1 METKFL
7 QELAQVV
14 NRERIRWSVPGV
26 AVGILRDGRI
36 EKAGFGVTS
45 LETGWPVTPDTLF
58 EIGSNSKVF
67 STTLLMTL
75 VDEGKLDL
83 DAPVRDYLPD
93 LRVQD
98 PEMLPHIKVKHL
110 VSHQSGIYGDIFD
123 DQGWGDDA
131 LAKSVAAL
139 PDVPHIYEPGELWSY
154 TNIAFNIAGRVIE
167 VLTGQTFEDAMR
179 ERVLNPLGLDRTF
192 YFAHEVFPYPH
203 AVGHRPENPGDDDV
217 IVAREYWLNRALNSA
232 GGFHSTVEDVL
243 TFDKF
248 HVGAG
253 GAQIISEESRVKMQ
267 QPQIKAAN
275 FADEW
280 CLGWWRRSYGGAT
293 LIEHGGG
300 TNGFITRNSTLPE
313 KQMAFA
319 VFTNSAYGEALIQTT
334 LRWLYKHV
342 AGIEQDN
349 PEPIS
354 VPKADLQRFAG
365 DYANPRSRAN
375 ISVEDGGLRVQIMAE
390 SIATD
395 EEVAFPPVV
404 YKPFDEL
411 KFIATEGREAGSQI
425 DFILND
431 DGSVRFVRL
440 GGRLAARQ

>member
-1 METKFL
+1 METEF
-7 QELAQVV
+7 LAQLSEVI
-14 NRERIRWSVPGV
+14 NRERIRWNVPGV
-26 AVGILRDGRI
+26 VVGILRDGKI

-83 DAPVRDYLPD
+83 EAPVTQYLPD
-93 LRVQD
+93 LKVQD
-98 PEMLPHIKVKHL
+98 PEMLPNIKVKHL

-123 DQGWGDDA
+123 DMGWGDDA
-131 LAKSVAAL
+131 LAKSVANL
-139 PDVPHIYEPGELWSY
+139 PNVPHIYEPGELWSY
-154 TNIAFNIAGRVIE
+154 TNVAFNIAGRVIE
-167 VLTGQTFEDAMR
+167 ELTGQTFEEAMY
-179 ERVLNPLGLDRTF
+179 ERVLKPLGLKRTF

-248 HVGAG
+248 HVGGG
-253 GAQIISEESRVKMQ
+253 GAQIISEESRLLMQ

-275 FADEW
+275 FADDW
-280 CLGWWRRSYGGAT
+280 CLGWWTRTIDGAKI
-293 LIEHGGG
+293 IEHGGG
-300 TNGFITRNSTLPE
+300 TNGFISRNTTIPE

-319 VFTNSAYGEALIQTT
+319 IFTNSAYGEALIQTT

-342 AGIEQDN
+342 AGLDYTY
-349 PEPIS
+349 PEPIE
-354 VPKADLQRFAG
+354 VPDADLQRFAG
-365 DYANPRSRAN
+365 EYANPMTKSTVT
-375 ISVEDGGLRVQIMAE
+375 VEDGGVKVTVRSV

-395 EEVAFPPVV
+395 DEIVYPPTV
-404 YKPFDEL
+404 YKPFDDL
-411 KFIATEGREAGSQI
+411 KFVAVGGREDGNQI

-431 DGSVRFVRL
+431 DGSVRFARL